1 MVLKVGSRTFVYA
14 GGLFFLCLFVLF
26 GILISDV
33 TASTKYVVPLAVL
46 FWCVMSRA
54 LRSKLIDAT
63 VFFTKDCCI
72 GGQRYRFLSIRAHM
86 VDLDTYI
93 DLLPWL

>member
-1 MVLKVGSRTFVYA
+1 MQ

-26 GILISDV
+26 GILILDEAV
-33 TASTKYVVPLAVL
+33 STKYMYVVTSLCF

-72 GGQRYRFLSIRAHM
+72 GGQRYRFCSIRAHM
-86 VDLDTYI
+86 VDLDTFI
-93 DLLPWL
+93 DLILWL